1 MSLIDR
7 KALARV
13 DIKHNDGKD
22 DDVEIKKKLG
32 INYNF
37 LFVVASCSLF
47 LRSDV

>member
-22 DDVEIKKKLG
+22 DDVEIKKLG